1 MKKEILD
8 DLRDTEILLVEDDTD
23 LRSVIEKS
31 LKRHAKAVYSTGEG
45 KKALKIFKDK
55 APHVII
61 ADIDLPK
68 MNGLDFLKE
77 VRTIDPRISIIIIT
91 AYGTENNLTESY
103 DLGVCSI
110 LKKPIDLDE
119 LFMIIL
125 ANTPKKITKTTV
137 SLGNHLSYNPVEMIL
152 YFKSTPV
159 LLTKKENQILS
170 LLLQYKGG
178 VVTYDEF
185 QSTIWK
191 DTQMTLD
198 TLRMH
203 INSIR
208 KKSHQN
214 IIRNLSGV
222 GYKLAME

>member
-1 MKKEILD
+1 MKQEILD
-8 DLRDTEILLVEDDTD
+8 DLRYTEVLLVEDDPE
-23 LRSVIEKS
+23 LRNLIERGI
-31 LKRHAKAVYSTGEG
+31 KRHTKAFYATGEG
-45 KKALKIFKDK
+45 KKALKIFREK

-61 ADIDLPK
+61 TDLDLPN
-68 MNGLDFLKE
+68 MSGLEFIKE
-77 VRTIDPRISIIIIT
+77 VRAMNPRAVIIIIT
-91 AYGTENNLTESY
+91 AYGTEENFANSY

-119 LFMIIL
+119 LFMLLL
-125 ANTPKKITKTTV
+125 ANSPKKITKTTV
-137 SLGNHLSYNPVEMIL
+137 SLGNNLSYNPVEMML
-152 YFKSTPV
+152 YHNSMPIV
-159 LLTKKENQILS
+159 LTKKENQILS

-185 QSTIWK
+185 QTLIWAE
-191 DTQMTLD
+191 TPMTLD

-222 GYKLAME
+222 GYKLTME

>member
-8 DLRDTEILLVEDDTD
+8 DLRDTVILLVEDDAD
-23 LRSVIEKS
+23 LRSLIERSIKQ
-31 LKRHAKAVYSTGEG
+31 HAKALYSTGEG
-45 KKALKIFKDK
+45 KKALSIFKEK

-61 ADIDLPK
+61 TDLDLPK
-68 MNGLDFLKE
+68 MSGLDFLKE
-77 VRTIDPRISIIIIT
+77 VRNIDPKVSIVIIT
-91 AYGTENNLTESY
+91 AYGTEENLADGY
-103 DLGVCSI
+103 GLGACSV

-119 LFMIIL
+119 LFMILL

-137 SLGNHLSYNPVEMIL
+137 SLGNHLSYNPTEMLL
-152 YFKSTPV
+152 YYKSNPI

-178 VVTYDEF
+178 VVSYDEF
-185 QSTIWK
+185 QTFIWG
-191 DTQMTLD
+191 DSPMTLD

-222 GYKLAME
+222 GYKLSMG